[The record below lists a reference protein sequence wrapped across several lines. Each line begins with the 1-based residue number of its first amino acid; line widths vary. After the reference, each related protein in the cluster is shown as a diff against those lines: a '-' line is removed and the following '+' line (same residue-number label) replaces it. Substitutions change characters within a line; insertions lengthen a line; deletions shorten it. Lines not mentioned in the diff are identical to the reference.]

1 MSFVYPAKV
10 IIYQD
15 NSDVSGFDYLS
26 LHKINENRFRN
37 SLELKLILV
46 YLDNGFNHLGKT
58 DIPKFY
64 LGAFR

>member
-37 SLELKLILV
+37 SLELKPILV
-46 YLDNGFNHLGKT
+46 YLDDGFNHL
-58 DIPKFY
+58 
-64 LGAFR
+64 